1 MSAQHRA
8 ITQRYADRASRFE
21 TIVASAPAGTW
32 SKPSPCEGWVAADV
46 VQHVL
51 DMHAAML
58 LPLKR
63 PLSNAASVEG
73 SPLLAFQ
80 SARRDL
86 EDALT
91 DDSVSHTQVPTPM
104 GHMTLAEHIDQVASQ
119 DLVIHG
125 WDLAMATGQDH
136 ELDPGEVAR
145 LWSSAQHMDER
156 LRTPGA
162 FGEGV
167 IVYGP
172 TVPVPDTAPTSHRL
186 LGLLG
191 RDPAWTAG

>member
-1 MSAQHRA
+1 
-8 ITQRYADRASRFE
+8 
-21 TIVASAPAGTW
+21 
-32 SKPSPCEGWVAADV
+32 VAADV

-86 EDALT
+86 EEALT
-91 DDSVSHTQVPTPM
+91 DDSVSHTQVATPL

-136 ELDPGEVAR
+136 ELDPDEVAH

-172 TVPVPDTAPTSHRL
+172 PVPVPDTAPTSHRL

>member
-1 MSAQHRA
+1 MSTQHRQ
-8 ITQRYADRASRFE
+8 IKERYANRASRFE
-21 TIVASAPAGTW
+21 TLVESAPAGTW
-32 SKPSPCEGWVAADV
+32 NLPSPCEGWLATDV

-63 PLSNAASVEG
+63 PLSQAPSIQQ
-73 SPLLAFQ
+73 SPLLAFR

-86 EDALT
+86 ESVLN
-91 DDSVSHTQVPTPM
+91 DDSVAQTQVPTPV
-104 GHMTLAEHIDQVASQ
+104 GHMTLAQHIDQVASQ

-125 WDLAMATGQDH
+125 WDLAKATGQDD
-136 ELDPGEVAR
+136 ELDPSEVER
-145 LWSSAQHMDER
+145 MWPSAQHMDER

-172 TVPVPDTAPTSHRL
+172 PVPVSDTAPTSHRL

-191 RDPAWTAG
+191 RDPSWTAG